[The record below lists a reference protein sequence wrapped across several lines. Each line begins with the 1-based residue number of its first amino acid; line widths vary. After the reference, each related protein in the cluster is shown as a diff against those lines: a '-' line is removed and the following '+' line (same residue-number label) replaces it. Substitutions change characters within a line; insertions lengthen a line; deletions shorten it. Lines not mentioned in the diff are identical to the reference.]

1 MNGLGIR
8 SVHLKPDIGDCLHDI
23 FSLSPPRVAFLA
35 WGDSCFV
42 LRGRD
47 THIDFL
53 RLLFLVDLICPLMQ
67 EHFLSLL
74 LKRKS
79 LHCG

>member
-1 MNGLGIR
+1 MFWRVLR
-8 SVHLKPDIGDCLHDI
+8 FDCANVI
-23 FSLSPPRVAFLA
+23 FA
-35 WGDSCFV
+35 SCFV

-47 THIDFL
+47 THFDFL